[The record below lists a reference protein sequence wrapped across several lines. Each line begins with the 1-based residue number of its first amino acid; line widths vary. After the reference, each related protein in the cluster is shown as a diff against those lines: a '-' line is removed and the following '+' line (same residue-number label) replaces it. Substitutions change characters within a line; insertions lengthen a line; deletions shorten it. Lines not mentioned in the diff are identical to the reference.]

1 VASGQGHG
9 DRVPGYG
16 AAGAAFPNF
25 GGPVPGEQQDVR
37 EDNAGGE
44 SGSHVQA
51 PQPGK

>member
-1 VASGQGHG
+1 MRIACL
-9 DRVPGYG
+9 
-16 AAGAAFPNF
+16 AAARAEAAFPSF
-25 GGPVPGEQQDVR
+25 DGAVPGGQQDVR